1 MSSRL
6 LSCLFAATALLTV
19 GCDDSN
25 GLDDDEAAN
34 VRIINASPATG
45 TVDVLV
51 NGTEQE
57 NSSGLVYRGASEQCV
72 RVDASE
78 PGLTFQQTGATAT
91 IPGQTFTFDQG
102 GRNTVVITGTN
113 STNLRVTTI
122 SDALT
127 PELEP
132 GFARIRVI
140 NGRAATNM
148 NVTVA
153 PWNATT
159 TPSPQLLTA
168 PANITAGSTATA
180 ATGWVVVP
188 ANESVA
194 ITFRQTN
201 NTLIDVLNVLPL
213 TEGQEAIIVAID
225 PAATNVPLSYISAPA
240 CGRP

>member
-57 NSSGLVYRGASEQCV
+57 NSSGLVYRGASQQCV
-72 RVDASE
+72 RVDAAN

-102 GRNTVVITGTN
+102 GRNTVVITGTTG
-113 STNLRVTTI
+113 TNLRVTTI

-127 PELEP
+127 PEL
-132 GFARIRVI
+132 GQGSARIRVV

-159 TPSPQLLTA
+159 QPAAQTITA
-168 PANITAGSTATA
+168 PANVSGTATA
-180 ATGWVVVP
+180 YTGWTVVP
-188 ANESVA
+188 AGEPVA
-194 ITFRQTN
+194 ITAST
-201 NTLIDVLNVLPL
+201 TAGTVIDVLNVAP
-213 TEGQEAIIVAID
+213 TDGQELIVVAGD
-225 PAATNVPLSYISAPA
+225 PASGTAPLRWILTSA